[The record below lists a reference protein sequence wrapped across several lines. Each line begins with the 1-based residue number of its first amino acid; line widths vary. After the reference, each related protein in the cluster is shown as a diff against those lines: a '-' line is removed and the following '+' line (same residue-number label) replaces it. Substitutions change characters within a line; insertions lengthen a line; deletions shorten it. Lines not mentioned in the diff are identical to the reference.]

1 MSAAA
6 SRPRVFGMRIDADRL
21 LPPERYPFG
30 EGRAERLEALGRALA
45 ASPIWNAEDRAVIAV
60 RSEVPT
66 GLAVMGY
73 LTETTAA
80 RLGSLGEQLESLLPR
95 FRYVSYGQA
104 EEDCERLADRLVD
117 RFGIEDVRRMTYL
130 AIPRGGF
137 VVLGILAYVLGL
149 RRDRLLQGAGSGRGA
164 DGSPLVV
171 VDDCSITGL
180 RFGEIVRTHS
190 GRDLVFAHLY
200 SHPELRAAIRTR
212 EPRVVAALSARDLGD
227 AAPEAMGAGYAEWR
241 ERWSER
247 TGGRVYWLGRP
258 EHLCFPWSEPDFTV
272 WNEAEER
279 EEPGWRIA
287 PPEACL
293 KNRYEFMGR
302 RPAVQVQDRSTAAVP
317 LATGSFH
324 AKLEG
329 DVILANVDTGK
340 AVRLGGVAG
349 ELWTALLR
357 NGRPASAADALA
369 NDYDIEAARIAA
381 DARTLLD
388 DLRERGFLEQS
399 TSERE
404 ESRR

>member
-1 MSAAA
+1 MSGA
-6 SRPRVFGMRIDADRL
+6 SGRPRVFGLRIDTDRL

-45 ASPIWNAEDRAVIAV
+45 ASPIWDAEDRAVIAV
-60 RSEVPT
+60 RSEAPA
-66 GLAVMGY
+66 GLAVMGH
-73 LTETTAA
+73 LTETTTA

-117 RFGIEDVRRMTYL
+117 RFGIEDVRRMRYF

-137 VVLGILAYVLGL
+137 MVLGILAYVLGL
-149 RRDRLLQGAGSGRGA
+149 RRDRLLQGAESSGAA

-180 RFGEIVRTHS
+180 RFGEIVRAHPGT
-190 GRDLVFAHLY
+190 DLVFAHLY
-200 SHPELRAAIRTR
+200 SHPELRAAIRGR
-212 EPRVVAALSARDLGD
+212 EPRVVAAVSARDLSD
-227 AAPEAMGAGYAEWR
+227 DAPEAMGAGYAAWR
-241 ERWSER
+241 DRWSER
-247 TGGRVYWLGRP
+247 TGGHTYWLGRP

-272 WNEAEER
+272 WNETEGR
-279 EEPGWRIA
+279 EEPGWRIV

-293 KNRYEFMGR
+293 RNRFEVVGR
-302 RPAVQVQDRSTAAVP
+302 RPAVQVQSRSAAAVP
-317 LATGSFH
+317 LAAGSFH
-324 AKLEG
+324 AELDG
-329 DVILANVDTGK
+329 DVILANVDTRE

-357 NGRPASAADALA
+357 KGGPASAADALA

-381 DARTLLD
+381 DARALLD
-388 DLRERGFLEQS
+388 NLRERGFLEQP